1 MGREIL
7 FRGKR
12 VDNGQWVEGFYVKH
26 GSRHWIYT
34 GEIQYMYFPA
44 CADLPTKYEVEPE
57 SIGQYT
63 GLTDKNGRKIFEG
76 DIIRKKVCV
85 YKLGEAAPCG
95 ERMLTGYVLW
105 DDSSSVYPGHWALQ
119 AKDEYGND
127 ATYIFNNEYKIIGSI
142 FDTPYLLEE

>member
-12 VDNGQWVEGFYVKH
+12 VDNGQLVEGFYVKH

-34 GEIQYMYFPA
+34 GEIQYMYLPV

-76 DIIRKKVCV
+76 DIVKRELMQGSAVGQVVWFDVGFCGFYLKRGNSYYPIGKEEHSGIDDCDKVI
-85 YKLGEAAPCG
+85 
-95 ERMLTGYVLW
+95 
-105 DDSSSVYPGHWALQ
+105 
-119 AKDEYGND
+119 GN
-127 ATYIFNNEYKIIGSI
+127 I
-142 FDTPYLLEE
+142 FDTPHLLKE